1 MNDSDS
7 SGAIEAGS
15 SNDDKDRKI
24 ASSSLSATAASG
36 VNDAAN
42 NNDINVMIG
51 NGFHS
56 VVGLKPPAAVQS
68 ISAAATKTTAA
79 AAIMKDDNREEE
91 KQSSSPIRGRQ
102 LHRKNHQD
110 DNNNIIRSPSAENGF
125 VPLKV
130 IHVPN
135 KITTTT
141 NAPSSSNNNSRID
154 ATKRAPSV
162 PDLTSLHHPP
172 LSDIIL
178 KTKQRYDGLQD
189 DDQREQLLEERL
201 RRAHL
206 RLSSDVNNNNNA
218 QQHQRYRSKS
228 TPSRGGWG
236 RRRYESDE
244 QQLEGQ
250 CREEHQEQQQ
260 EQIGDDVRVT
270 DRSPPIGLAQGNNTV
285 LHNTTAAATAT
296 SGSVKSL
303 DVSVA
308 PGSHHSDDLLLED
321 MVEPPPPPP
330 PPPITERERLVE
342 RERQARMEMERA
354 RHRQKMALQRE
365 RQLEDDESG
374 DDDDENINDHDDGHS
389 FDNEG
394 SGEDDDH
401 RNHHAALTGDI
412 SFEERDDDGI
422 PSPPIPPPPAT
433 EKERLV
439 ERERQARLET
449 ERARRRHLAFQREE
463 QEQQEHLEIEEHN
476 NVRDE
481 NNDSHGNNGYLD
493 AALENNY
500 LRDIDDTPLLD
511 TLPDT
516 FVSPMAASRGN
527 SERSREV
534 STESVVSSDS
544 GHGSRG
550 GAKAVVQN
558 TEAEAANNLSYPME
572 RFLETLGDETA
583 NAPSDDM
590 PPEVENDESSLP
602 YTMELFLAE
611 NAAGVSGGDNPP
623 VLETAMGH
631 LSDSNI
637 LASSTALVLPQPPS
651 SALSTGGMTDP
662 FVNEHVATSDFVGE
676 LAGLATGSHVHSD
689 ELDGEPLQDNDSA
702 LLSEQHS
709 HSSSTSRRLL
719 NLSADSLVN
728 SSAESP
734 ELTSRPSRPI
744 TEADIA
750 QLAEVEHASIGNAAP
765 MSERDEPS
773 VGSIP
778 RRPLLDQA
786 FSVATQT
793 TIIDSVTE
801 TTSVGHSRQVSEAN
815 QSIVGSS
822 TIIRVG
828 GSIETDASDG
838 ASSASIEAVLSIV
851 SAEDEDND
859 SHLMINPSS
868 TTRSESQSQSVAD
881 DSNLSPE
888 INLRMPELTEADVV
902 AMAEI
907 DYASIGNAPPHS
919 VRDERLSESSLTD
932 RGGRQF
938 SVATPIS
945 EMDSIDENSILRSL
959 PFRSNID
966 EDSESSVVS
975 LHQQNDR
982 IPLSNESENT
992 SVEVMPSERSDNS
1005 ASHNSIEVML
1015 SEHDD
1020 DSIDGRSSV
1029 ADNDD
1034 MLTSASIEV
1043 SPSVDLENNIA
1054 VDEIRDRLD
1063 MYGATSD
1070 VDTAGE
1076 TYGTLALKNRLRQ
1089 YDQDEESAP
1098 LISPRL
1104 NSSNA
1109 DSNHYELEKS
1119 PRSLGK

>member
-1 MNDSDS
+1 M
-7 SGAIEAGS
+7 
-15 SNDDKDRKI
+15 
-24 ASSSLSATAASG
+24 
-36 VNDAAN
+36 
-42 NNDINVMIG
+42 
-51 NGFHS
+51 
-56 VVGLKPPAAVQS
+56 
-68 ISAAATKTTAA
+68 
-79 AAIMKDDNREEE
+79 
-91 KQSSSPIRGRQ
+91 
-102 LHRKNHQD
+102 
-110 DNNNIIRSPSAENGF
+110 
-125 VPLKV
+125 
-130 IHVPN
+130 
-135 KITTTT
+135 
-141 NAPSSSNNNSRID
+141 
-154 ATKRAPSV
+154 
-162 PDLTSLHHPP
+162 
-172 LSDIIL
+172 
-178 KTKQRYDGLQD
+178 
-189 DDQREQLLEERL
+189 
-201 RRAHL
+201 
-206 RLSSDVNNNNNA
+206 
-218 QQHQRYRSKS
+218 
-228 TPSRGGWG
+228 
-236 RRRYESDE
+236 
-244 QQLEGQ
+244 
-250 CREEHQEQQQ
+250 
-260 EQIGDDVRVT
+260 
-270 DRSPPIGLAQGNNTV
+270 
-285 LHNTTAAATAT
+285 
-296 SGSVKSL
+296 
-303 DVSVA
+303 
-308 PGSHHSDDLLLED
+308 
-321 MVEPPPPPP
+321 
-330 PPPITERERLVE
+330 
-342 RERQARMEMERA
+342 
-354 RHRQKMALQRE
+354 
-365 RQLEDDESG
+365 
-374 DDDDENINDHDDGHS
+374 
-389 FDNEG
+389 
-394 SGEDDDH
+394 
-401 RNHHAALTGDI
+401 
-412 SFEERDDDGI
+412 
-422 PSPPIPPPPAT
+422 
-433 EKERLV
+433 
-439 ERERQARLET
+439 
-449 ERARRRHLAFQREE
+449 
-463 QEQQEHLEIEEHN
+463 EIEEQN
-476 NVRDE
+476 ARDE
-481 NNDSHGNNGYLD
+481 NNDSHGNGYLD

-516 FVSPMAASRGN
+516 FVSPIAASRGN

-534 STESVVSSDS
+534 STESVVSSDT
-544 GHGSRG
+544 GHGSGGGG
-550 GAKAVVQN
+550 GAKSMAQN
-558 TEAEAANNLSYPME
+558 TETEAANNLSYPME

-590 PPEVENDESSLP
+590 PPLVENDESSLP

-623 VLETAMGH
+623 VGETAMGH

-637 LASSTALVLPQPPS
+637 LTSSTALDLPQPPS

-662 FVNEHVATSDFVGE
+662 FVNEHVATSDFVDE

-689 ELDGEPLQDNDSA
+689 ELDGGPLRDNDSA

-719 NLSADSLVN
+719 NLSVDSLVNN

-773 VGSIP
+773 EASIP

-801 TTSVGHSRQVSEAN
+801 TSVGHSHQVSEAN
-815 QSIVGSS
+815 QSMVGSS

-828 GSIETDASDG
+828 GSVETDSSDG
-838 ASSASIEAVLSIV
+838 ASSASIEAVPSIV
-851 SAEDEDND
+851 SAEDQDND
-859 SHLMINPSS
+859 SHLMINHPS
-868 TTRSESQSQSVAD
+868 TRSESQSQSVTD

-888 INLRMPELTEADVV
+888 VNLRMPELTEADVV

-945 EMDSIDENSILRSL
+945 EMDSIDENSILRSV
-959 PFRSNID
+959 PFRSIID

-975 LHQQNDR
+975 LPQQNDR

-1020 DSIDGRSSV
+1020 DSVDGRSSV

-1054 VDEIRDRLD
+1054 VDEIRDRID
-1063 MYGATSD
+1063 MYGATSEA
-1070 VDTAGE
+1070 DTADE
-1076 TYGTLALKNRLRQ
+1076 TYGTLAHESRLRQ

-1098 LISPRL
+1098 LISPQL

-1109 DSNHYELEKS
+1109 DSNHYEIEKS